1 MAVGGFD
8 QITDALKR
16 RYPQKRIE
24 PAVNVA
30 TPFRRQMKRD
40 IPKGTTWNKGG
51 LLFFGANLAPPQNV
65 GVIADGDNLP
75 TPKDRT
81 NVQFQMTAKL
91 MPGTFQIGW
100 LTAQA
105 GNTGENAFNGGELD
119 RRTDET
125 IEDTAKQIER
135 YYTATHGTARFATV
149 NAATTSVNTFVCAQ
163 PLGSQLL
170 RENMQISA
178 RTTDGGDTARN
189 ALDDR
194 KITTIAES
202 TDTVTFDGLPAT
214 LVAGDHIHVVTK
226 AAQTSLTTIAPQGL
240 AGLIDDGTLVT
251 TIQGLSRTT
260 NPKLNSSI
268 QGNSGTLRDL
278 SEQILV
284 QGVHDVRQ
292 KSGKNIT
299 DLWWNTGQS
308 AKYLEFTTPDR
319 RYPQT
324 SGGITPL
331 ATGYSDDTMVHAI
344 PGGKV
349 KIHEAYDISPRVI
362 YGINWSTMFHYV
374 AQDLDWWDKGGGQLL
389 KPLPVSGGFK
399 AAWFA
404 AVCSMEDIGC
414 DYFRGNVLY
423 KDLKDNL
430 AGD

>member
-8 QITDALKR
+8 QITDGLKR
-16 RYPQKRIE
+16 RYPPKRIE

-30 TPFRRQMKRD
+30 TPYRRQMKRD

-51 LLFFGANLAPPQNV
+51 LLYFGANLAPPQNI

-81 NVQFQMTAKL
+81 NVQFNMTAKL

-100 LTAQA
+100 LTKQA
-105 GNTGENAFNGGELD
+105 GNSSESAFNGGELD

-125 IEDTAKQIER
+125 IEDVAKHIER
-135 YYTATHGTARFATV
+135 LYCGTHGTGRLATV
-149 NAATTSVNTFVCAQ
+149 NAATSAVNTFVGAK
-163 PLGSQLL
+163 PLGTLLL
-170 RENMQISA
+170 RENMNISV
-178 RTTDGGDTARN
+178 RTTDGGDTVRN
-189 ALDDR
+189 STDNR
-194 KITTIAES
+194 KITSIVES
-202 TDTVTFDGLPAT
+202 TDTVTFDGATAT
-214 LVAGDHIHVVTK
+214 LVAGDHVHLVTK
-226 AAQTSLTTIAPQGL
+226 ASQTSLSTISPQGL
-240 AGLIDDGTLVT
+240 EGLIDDSTFVT
-251 TIQGLSRTT
+251 TVQGLSRATY
-260 NPKLNSSI
+260 PKLKASL
-268 QGNSGTLRDL
+268 QGNSGSLRDL

-299 DLWWNTGQS
+299 DIWWNTGQS

-319 RYPQT
+319 RYNQT

-349 KIHEAYDISPRVI
+349 KIHEAYDISPRVA
-362 YGINWSTMFHYV
+362 YGINWSTIFHYV

-389 KPLPVSGGFK
+389 KPLPVSGGYK

-404 AVCSMEDIGC
+404 ALCSMEDIGC
-414 DYFRGNVLY
+414 DYFRGNVVFR
-423 KDLKDNL
+423 DLKDNL